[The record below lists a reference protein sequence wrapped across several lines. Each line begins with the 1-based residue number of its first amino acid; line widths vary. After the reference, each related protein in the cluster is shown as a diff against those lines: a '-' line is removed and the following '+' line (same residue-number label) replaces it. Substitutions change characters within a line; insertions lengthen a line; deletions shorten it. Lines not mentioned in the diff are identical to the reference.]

1 MADFVVRECASCLDD
16 IPTSDA
22 KRLDC
27 THSYCQPC
35 FTTLIMTAAQTESLF
50 PPKCCLSEIPLK
62 TVLSAL
68 DNEQR
73 DSYKQKAAEWAQPP
87 EKRWYCPEPQCAK
100 WIAPSKIHHSRM
112 SSQKCPHCRTKICG
126 MCRGLGHEEN
136 TNCPEDFGVNA
147 MLDLAETEGWRRCY
161 NCRSL
166 VEKTSGCR
174 HMTCTCK
181 AQFCYT
187 CGSKWRTCECTE
199 VDQARREEQLRE
211 RRRGLEAEA
220 RREEEEIARAI
231 AEVEAAE
238 QREAEE
244 RRAAEQRE
252 EEERRREEEELRLL
266 EVLRLA
272 AEEERR
278 REEEEAEQKRVETIR
293 SSIEERNTLLVKM
306 LNELMHVQQTAL
318 ISSHEEAER
327 SIRKSSEERV
337 VWRRKDYDS
346 KKHKLMTN
354 IEKRS
359 KLLAQKHETQKYAVT
374 TRHEEEEDATFMQVQ
389 LHLRGK
395 PNKEAREKAM
405 LETLAKSHKD
415 EMESLINSQT
425 EEAATL
431 RRVAEMEARGL
442 EHGHWAQLEKE
453 RNKTAFKLAELGQTV
468 TAERH
473 WFEAVTERRYA
484 LLEELRKD
492 LLRTMGESNLLQE
505 WGALPF
511 PEAPTLPSPEPAT
524 SVSRHEQD
532 LVKPFAQIQ
541 VSGSLPTP
549 PPSPGMAE
557 KIPTQSIMKD
567 QTSSGGPLSKPQRP
581 TLSISTSTSES
592 HTAGE
597 GSSQSVWDARSYVLE
612 QSGTASTPARFS
624 MSLSS
629 TQPRNARADK
639 PGRWSFLGGGSKK
652 EPIDDEISKAML
664 RRTVGDAL

>member
-1 MADFVVRECASCLDD
+1 MADFFTRECASCLDD
-16 IPTSDA
+16 IPTSNVT
-22 KRLDC
+22 LLSC
-27 THSYCQPC
+27 THSYCKPC
-35 FTTLIMTAAQTESLF
+35 FTTLITTAVQTESLF
-50 PPKCCLSEIPLK
+50 PPKCCLTEIPLK

-73 DSYKQKAAEWAQPP
+73 DNYKQKAAEWAQPP
-87 EKRWYCPEPQCAK
+87 EKRWYCPEPKCAK

-112 SSQKCPHCRTKICG
+112 SAQKCPHCRTKICG

-136 TNCPEDFGVNA
+136 TNCPQDFGMNA

-187 CGSKWRTCECTE
+187 CGSKWKTCGCTE

-211 RRRGLEAEA
+211 RRRGLDAEA

-244 RRAAEQRE
+244 RRVAEQRR
-252 EEERRREEEELRLL
+252 EEERRREEEELRRL
-266 EVLRLA
+266 EELRLA
-272 AEEERR
+272 AEERRR
-278 REEEEAEQKRVETIR
+278 REEEEAERKRVETIR
-293 SSIEERNTLLVKM
+293 ASIEERNTSLVKM
-306 LNELMHVQQTAL
+306 LNELIQVQQMPL
-318 ISSHEEAER
+318 VSRHENAKR
-327 SIRKSSEERV
+327 SIKQGSEERL

-374 TRHEEEEDATFMQVQ
+374 TRHEEEEDAMFMQVQ
-389 LHLRGK
+389 IHLRGK
-395 PNKEAREKAM
+395 PNKETREKAM
-405 LETLAKSHKD
+405 LGALTKSHKD
-415 EMESLINSQT
+415 EMECLVNNQT
-425 EEAATL
+425 EEATAL

-453 RNKTAFKLAELGQTV
+453 NNKRAVKLAELNQTI

-473 WFEAVTERRYA
+473 WFEAVTDRRYV

-492 LLRTMGESNLLQE
+492 LLWTMGE
-505 WGALPF
+505 
-511 PEAPTLPSPEPAT
+511 
-524 SVSRHEQD
+524 
-532 LVKPFAQIQ
+532 
-541 VSGSLPTP
+541 
-549 PPSPGMAE
+549 
-557 KIPTQSIMKD
+557 
-567 QTSSGGPLSKPQRP
+567 
-581 TLSISTSTSES
+581 
-592 HTAGE
+592 
-597 GSSQSVWDARSYVLE
+597 
-612 QSGTASTPARFS
+612 
-624 MSLSS
+624 
-629 TQPRNARADK
+629 
-639 PGRWSFLGGGSKK
+639 
-652 EPIDDEISKAML
+652 
-664 RRTVGDAL
+664 